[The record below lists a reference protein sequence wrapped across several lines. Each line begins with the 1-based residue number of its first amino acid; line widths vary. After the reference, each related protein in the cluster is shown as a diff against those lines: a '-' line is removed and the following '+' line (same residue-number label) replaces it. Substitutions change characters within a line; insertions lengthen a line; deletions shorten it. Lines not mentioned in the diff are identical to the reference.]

1 MLDILQIEVYRI
13 VIESKQEGRTMKP
26 VRGIQHD
33 YIRDAKRVELAA
45 VSFALFIL
53 GSVAVFFFW
62 VSEIG
67 LDEIIYWIGRV

>member
-1 MLDILQIEVYRI
+1 
-13 VIESKQEGRTMKP
+13 MKP

-33 YIRDAKRVELAA
+33 YIRDAKQVDFA
-45 VSFALFIL
+45 VLSFSLFIM

>member
-1 MLDILQIEVYRI
+1 MENLTPI
-13 VIESKQEGRTMKP
+13 K
-26 VRGIQHD
+26 GIQHD
-33 YIRDAKRVELAA
+33 SIKRCKQVDLAV